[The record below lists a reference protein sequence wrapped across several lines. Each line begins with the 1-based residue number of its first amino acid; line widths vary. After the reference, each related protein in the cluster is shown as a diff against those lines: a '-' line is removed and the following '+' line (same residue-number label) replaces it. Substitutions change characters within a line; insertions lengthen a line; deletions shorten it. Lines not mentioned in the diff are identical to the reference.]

1 MKIEILEY
9 VNEKGK
15 NVFHEWLRSLRD
27 KRARARVRVRLNR
40 LRLGNFGDCK
50 SVGGGVSELRVDYGP
65 GYRVYFGRQDDRI
78 VILLCGGTK
87 KTQSKDIQLAQ
98 QYWAEYQ
105 REEKNE
111 SNH

>member
-1 MKIEILEY
+1 MA
-9 VNEKGK
+9 
-15 NVFHEWLRSLRD
+15 SLPERQES
-27 KRARARVRVRLNR
+27 RARVRVRLNR

-50 SVGGGVSELRVDYGP
+50 SVGGGVGELRVDYGP
-65 GYRVYFGRQDDRI
+65 GYRVYFGRQGDRI
-78 VILLCGGTK
+78 VILLCGGAK

-111 SNH
+111 SNN

>member
-1 MKIEILEY
+1 VGGLKIEILEY
-9 VNEKGK
+9 VNENGK
-15 NVFHEWLRSLRD
+15 NVFHEWLCSLKD

-50 SVGGGVSELRVDYGP
+50 SVGGGVGELRVDYGP
-65 GYRVYFGRQDDRI
+65 GYRVYFGRDGDRI
-78 VILLCGGTK
+78 VILLCGGAK

-105 REEKNE
+105 REEK
-111 SNH
+111 